1 MSLAGAIGRR
11 HVIVVVCTLLQLCL
25 GTVYAWSFFQSL
37 LVSQLGWTYIQTAYA
52 FSITIFSLGIAAAW
66 AGRALPRFGPR
77 KLATLGSAMFAA
89 GYVAAGTALEI
100 ESMALFY
107 LGYGCVGGAGI
118 GLGYVTPVATAAKWF
133 PERKGLVT
141 GIVIMGFG
149 LGASL
154 LSKGLAPY
162 LVTLT
167 DGDLALVFTGLGII
181 FGCILI
187 PSSLLLTDP
196 PKKQEPPVPAK
207 AIATDAG
214 QSSDSDSIAASLYS
228 SKFLIM
234 WLVFFFNISAGI
246 SVISVQ
252 SQLFQDVWRL
262 GEPLAEP
269 EALAQ
274 YGATLIAVSSL
285 FNGVGRLFWAS
296 LSDRFGRT
304 RVFRILLA
312 SQMVVFGVLMSERDP
327 WIFAA
332 LVCYILLC
340 FGGGF
345 ATMPSFVSDVFGSKR
360 MSAIYGTILT
370 AWSAAGIFGPL
381 YMGYLR
387 DQYPDRFV
395 IYCFLVGVLILGM
408 GYVFSYLLNDER
420 IRTHPPTL
428 EGTLR
433 QFGIPRLRKP

>member
-1 MSLAGAIGRR
+1 MSLPGLIGRR

-77 KLATLGSAMFAA
+77 KLATLGSAMFAG

-141 GIVIMGFG
+141 GTVIMGFG
-149 LGASL
+149 LGASV

-167 DGDLALVFTGLGII
+167 DGDLAMVFTWLGII
-181 FGCILI
+181 FGCVLI
-187 PSSLLLTDP
+187 PSSLILTDP
-196 PKKQEPPVPAK
+196 PKGPEPSPAAK
-207 AIATDAG
+207 AITTDARQEG
-214 QSSDSDSIAASLYS
+214 DPDSISASLYS

-262 GEPLAEP
+262 GDPLAEP
-269 EALAQ
+269 ETLAQ

-387 DQYPDRFV
+387 DQYPDRFI
-395 IYCFLVGVLILGM
+395 IYCFLVGVLILGI

-420 IRTHPPTL
+420 IRLHPPTL
-428 EGTLR
+428 DGTLR